1 MPLAKRNLI
10 ASILIIP
17 LALALALGLAACGG
31 SYYDERAAQAQYLS
45 DRGEYLED
53 AALTSKVAA
62 VITDDRTLQN
72 SKIHVRTYGN
82 TVHLTGYV
90 ASRSDAMRAEDLALE
105 VPGVRRVDNDLFVQ

>member
-1 MPLAKRNLI
+1 MNTVKRNLI
-10 ASILIIP
+10 LACAIIP
-17 LALALALGLAACGG
+17 MSFGIAACGS
-31 SYYDERAAQAQYLS
+31 SYSDARHEQAEYLS

-62 VITDDRTLQN
+62 VITDDRMLAN

-90 ASRSDAMRAEDLALE
+90 NSRSDAIHAEDLALE

>member
-1 MPLAKRNLI
+1 MGI
-10 ASILIIP
+10 T
-17 LALALALGLAACGG
+17 ACGG
-31 SYYDERAAQAQYLS
+31 GYYDERHAQAEYLS

-62 VITDDRTLQN
+62 VITEDRSLQN

-82 TVHLTGYV
+82 AVHLTGYV
-90 ASRSDAMRAEDLALE
+90 ASRSDAIRAEDLALD